1 MYHPSHLYHR
11 KKGVPPP
18 FIRHFRRVCRAQ
30 CTYLPRRVIAGGT
43 AVARVSL
50 RFFVMPADLPRK
62 MTNPGSVQERLL
74 VGVSIDL
81 VRGNVIV
88 VDGEKHRCMYF
99 VATPLA
105 KSRQSYL
112 PLQFSVVIGLDYSTL
127 YK

>member
-1 MYHPSHLYHR
+1 LS
-11 KKGVPPP
+11 
-18 FIRHFRRVCRAQ
+18 C
-30 CTYLPRRVIAGGT
+30 
-43 AVARVSL
+43 
-50 RFFVMPADLPRK
+50 PADPPGK

-88 VDGEKHRCMYF
+88 VDEEHLGVYF

-112 PLQFSVVIGLDYSTL
+112 PLRFSVVIGLNYATF